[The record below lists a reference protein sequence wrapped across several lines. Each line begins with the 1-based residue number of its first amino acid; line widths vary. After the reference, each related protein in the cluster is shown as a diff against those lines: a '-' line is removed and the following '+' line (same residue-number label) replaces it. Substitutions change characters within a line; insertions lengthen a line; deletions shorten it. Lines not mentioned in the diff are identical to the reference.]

1 MAFNCCDFGRGC
13 NRLQWTARRYLGRS
27 KRHGAGHAWFEFG
40 INCIPLWTTKKTK
53 MKLIIACVSVLIS
66 LNSFSQKIFSVDYES
81 RADVKVFVVDYE
93 SRADLL
99 VYKVDYESRA
109 GDNDGNWFFVDY
121 ASRAD
126 KKIFF
131 VDYESRADLKVFFVD
146 YASRAG
152 WKNSSKKHLLY

>member
-1 MAFNCCDFGRGC
+1 
-13 NRLQWTARRYLGRS
+13 
-27 KRHGAGHAWFEFG
+27 
-40 INCIPLWTTKKTK
+40 
-53 MKLIIACVSVLIS
+53 
-66 LNSFSQKIFSVDYES
+66 
-81 RADVKVFVVDYE
+81 
-93 SRADLL
+93 L